1 MKKGIFKAKTNIANQ
16 KKLYIFLIG
25 LALLSLIS
33 GIIFIFLIK
42 EENLTEISK
51 KITIYFTEINNANK
65 LNILINSIINNFIYI
80 ITIWILG
87 ISLIGLPIILIIFI
101 FKNFITGLSISSI
114 IYTYKINGII
124 KTIIHIFPHQ
134 IILLII
140 LLLIFFYSIS
150 FCIKLFKYLFLKK
163 IINFKEVMQKYLK
176 ILIIS
181 LLVTLFTSIYEAYIS
196 TYLLNYFN

>member
-140 LLLIFFYSIS
+140 LLLISFYSIS

>member
-124 KTIIHIFPHQ
+124 KTIVHIFPHQ

-140 LLLIFFYSIS
+140 LLLISFYSIS

>member
-42 EENLTEISK
+42 EENLKEISK

-140 LLLIFFYSIS
+140 LLLISFYSIS